1 MMHEFTLQDA
11 SREHLGEGQSDTLM
25 MRISLARRSRSRI
38 YTMPVPSF
46 PGDTVQ
52 YVFVTKSKDII
63 CSLARIAEAEGGS
76 GLNLLAAS
84 IFGEMAAS
92 RVTEGV
98 AFPDDNPDVEG
109 WLFVM
114 TKEDC
119 RSDEPHGHK
128 ARIRFFV
135 SK

>member
-1 MMHEFTLQDA
+1 
-11 SREHLGEGQSDTLM
+11 
-25 MRISLARRSRSRI
+25 
-38 YTMPVPSF
+38 MPVPSF
-46 PGDTVQ
+46 PGDTAQ

-76 GLNLLAAS
+76 GLNLLATS
-84 IFGEMAAS
+84 VFGEMSAS

-98 AFPDDNPDVEG
+98 AFPDDNPDLEG

-114 TKEDC
+114 TTEKC
-119 RSDEPHGHK
+119 SSSEPHGHK
-128 ARIRFFV
+128 TRVRFFV